1 MKGMK
6 IVLDTNVLLV
16 SLPSHSKYFPIY
28 HALLTKQF
36 DLCVSNE
43 IITEYEEQIGKRLGI
58 ERTEVKFFEL
68 LNLENVHFVDPTY
81 NWKLI
86 EADLDDNKFVDCAI
100 ASNAAYLVTNDA
112 HFNILKN
119 VPFPRIQLLDAAQF
133 MSILSN

>member
-1 MKGMK
+1 MK